1 MGFLLVSFHSILA
14 KIFTTAVYRGLCR
27 RFRMEGR
34 KSNLPVALEADV
46 GYGVRIGGVPVGD
59 DQFMLNFV
67 RRVTSGVCGA
77 SSISEAAVG

>member
-1 MGFLLVSFHSILA
+1 
-14 KIFTTAVYRGLCR
+14 
-27 RFRMEGR
+27 MEGR